1 MYFDVWT
8 SDILKAI
15 QLLKGKISPDD
26 CLLGNAV
33 LFKLMKSP
41 LWRHE
46 FEGAA
51 LVAHQDDSG
60 YSYIDLPGFDDPD
73 NNKLSIRDGTT
84 FNLLDHRYE
93 YPMYCEEGYE
103 LWSYSRAAEKKVMA
117 EPPHLDYLREVLDL
131 LSENP
136 YYRQFLTN
144 DPQELDEFMEK
155 TRRIEYNVLEEK
167 STQEIIQSTGI
178 SRYDTEVVTHLFGHR
193 YAKCD
198 SNRKYVVAQ
207 NSLGPVG
214 ILSLF
219 DHSAPGV
226 SHGQTD
232 LLSVSFV
239 SVTPG
244 YRRLG
249 IASGLMRTAFDYCLS
264 HKKMLGR
271 TEPSEIGRLTVD
283 HFSQL
288 AKTHAPSLPFMN
300 RQEMLAMSM
309 MQRAIPGLRTLPYA
323 QKCKVIQKGLALIRE
338 HEFQMFDLTD
348 AQELALKQYCETFN
362 NASTQSF
369 GR

>member
-8 SDILKAI
+8 DDILRAI

-73 NNKLSIRDGTT
+73 NNSLTIRGTT
-84 FNLLDHRYE
+84 VFNLLEHRYE
-93 YPMYCEEGYE
+93 YPMYCEDGYE
-103 LWSYSRAAEKKVMA
+103 LWGYNQQAEKKVMR
-117 EPPHLDYLREVLDL
+117 EVPNFEYLREVVDL
-131 LSENP
+131 LSENA

-144 DPQELDEFMEK
+144 DPQELSECLEK
-155 TRRIEYNVLEEK
+155 TRHIEYSVLEEK

-193 YAKCD
+193 YAKSD

-214 ILSLF
+214 ILTLF
-219 DHSAPGV
+219 DHSAKSV
-226 SHGQTD
+226 SHGQPD

-239 SVTPG
+239 SVTDG
-244 YRRLG
+244 LKKSVLG
-249 IASGLMRTAFDYCLS
+249 KLIPVTMRVA
-264 HKKMLGR
+264 G
-271 TEPSEIGRLTVD
+271 
-283 HFSQL
+283 
-288 AKTHAPSLPFMN
+288 
-300 RQEMLAMSM
+300 
-309 MQRAIPGLRTLPYA
+309 
-323 QKCKVIQKGLALIRE
+323 
-338 HEFQMFDLTD
+338 
-348 AQELALKQYCETFN
+348 
-362 NASTQSF
+362 
-369 GR
+369 